1 MQHSVLIG
9 TLLTRSRLTLGAG
22 LVGAL
27 LLSATGCHKSS
38 SSSTSGGTTQ
48 PDDDDVLFPFHTPF
62 DFKDSFY
69 LENGVDPAGF
79 AKRLTPDDPAATKG
93 RSLDPTKNNTRI
105 LAILGGYDAAGALL
119 YYPKPPAPMTPAAFT
134 PDHKGERAKILANNF
149 RAFLFPEAGA
159 GLLSSAA
166 DERRQGNVFDTSS
179 GYFHTNP
186 LGLWRLT
193 FPHYTDDALNTPD
206 GQDKLDELRARN
218 GEDNDGNPLLKR
230 LSEINELEKLGYLD
244 LLQRS
249 EDGSD
254 GPPWVV

>member
-48 PDDDDVLFPFHTPF
+48 PDDDVLFPFHTPF

-134 PDHKGERAKILANNF
+134 PDQKGERAKILANNF
-149 RAFLFPEAGA
+149 RAFLFPQAGA
-159 GLLSSAA
+159 ALLSSAA
-166 DERRQGNVFDTSS
+166 GERRHELQPGLTHVIGRAPPRERLRHLIGLLS
-179 GYFHTNP
+179 HQPPRP
-186 LGLWRLT
+186 LASDL
-193 FPHYTDDALNTPD
+193 PALHRRRVQHP
-206 GQDKLDELRARN
+206 
-218 GEDNDGNPLLKR
+218 
-230 LSEINELEKLGYLD
+230 
-244 LLQRS
+244 
-249 EDGSD
+249 
-254 GPPWVV
+254 